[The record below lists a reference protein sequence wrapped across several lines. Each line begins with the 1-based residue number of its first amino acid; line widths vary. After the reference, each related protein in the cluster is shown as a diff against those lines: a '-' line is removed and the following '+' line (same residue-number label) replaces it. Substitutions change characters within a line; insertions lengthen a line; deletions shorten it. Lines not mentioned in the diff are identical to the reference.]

1 MFVCMD
7 VTGHAQTTSKFPHS
21 QRNAEML
28 KFPRSDAWAQAWGEE
43 KPLNEFQVV
52 LCSYVFYFHKLIPLP
67 ERVKATGFFRTPS
80 GYRRYPQQIMK
91 TREESV
97 IYHN

>member
-1 MFVCMD
+1 MD
-7 VTGHAQTTSKFPHS
+7 VTGHAQTTSKLPHS